1 MINPKNM
8 SLLGEE
14 INQPVSLRERAAPP
28 EQAVHSVEML
38 ETIFFLLCLSS
49 ALAEQLCKPDASDGY
64 KVRLSIRTAL
74 GKEAYDW
81 NENEMFLFRA
91 TLAFAMRNHISG
103 HKFEVSNII
112 VCDETPRVSFW
123 FVVAYPNIS
132 NLVDKG
138 LVEEAVRN
146 SRHRINSAFLLTD
159 KTLEFIGIPPTLAA
173 PVNPATP
180 PWLIVFGVVI
190 GLVGA
195 GIIILL
201 VSSLVQR
208 KRRKNEDTRGKIVE
222 NGHNEGVYNMSF
234 SDDDRFTQM

>member
-1 MINPKNM
+1 M
-8 SLLGEE
+8 G
-14 INQPVSLRERAAPP
+14 
-28 EQAVHSVEML
+28 ML
-38 ETIFFLLCLSS
+38 EKIFILLCLSS
-49 ALAEQLCKPDASDGY
+49 AYAEQPCTPGVSDGY
-64 KVRLSIRTAL
+64 KVRLSIRSAL
-74 GKEAYDW
+74 GNEAYDW

-91 TLAFAMRNHISG
+91 TLAFAMRNQISG
-103 HKFEVSNII
+103 QKFEVSNIL

-123 FVVAYPNIS
+123 FVVAYPRNGS
-132 NLVDKG
+132 GLVEKG
-138 LVEEAVRN
+138 LVEEAVRK

-208 KRRKNEDTRGKIVE
+208 KRRKNEEHEEDTQGKIVE
-222 NGHNEGVYNMSF
+222 NGATNEGVYNMSF
-234 SDDDRFTQM
+234 SDDERFTEM